1 MSVSTVRE
9 YQGLKIPSAGTF
21 SLDSAHS
28 RVGFVARHMMVSKV
42 RGSFGGVTG
51 KIVVGEDPTQSS
63 VQASIPV
70 QSVSTGVEMR
80 DNHLRS
86 ADFFEADRHPTLE
99 FVSTSLTPKG
109 GNEFLLR
116 GDLTIKETTV
126 PVELDVEF
134 EGVTTNPNG
143 QQVFGFTAT
152 GEIDREDFGIT
163 YNAVLEAGGVMI
175 SNKIKI
181 EIEGEAVKD

>member
-9 YQGLKIPSAGTF
+9 YQGTKIPAAGTF
-21 SLDSAHS
+21 SLDPAHTH
-28 RVGFVARHMMVSKV
+28 VGFVARHMMVSKV
-42 RGSFGGVTG
+42 RGSFTELSG

-63 VQASIPV
+63 AQASIV
-70 QSVSTGVEMR
+70 VKSVSTGVEMR

-109 GNEFLLR
+109 GSEFLLR

-126 PVELDVEF
+126 PVELDVEL
-134 EGVTTNPNG
+134 EGVTTNQNG
-143 QQVFGFTAT
+143 KQVFGFSAT

-181 EIEGEAVKD
+181 EIEGEAVQD